1 MRSGCWRYFRVAW
14 LGTLLSVISWSPF
27 VMAQQPGQVDF
38 KNQVWPL
45 LETHCFSC
53 HGPTRQE
60 GGLRL
65 DARQV
70 VIKGGT
76 SGPAIVPG
84 NLTESMLY
92 QRVMSDAAGDQMPL
106 EAEALGE
113 EQLQLLRRWIEQGAD
128 WPSDIGSDVESV
140 EVHWAYQRVER
151 PRLPMPRRNNWI
163 RNPIDAFVL
172 DRLSQK
178 ELRPSPQAE
187 PRRLIRRLYLD
198 LVGVPPTI
206 EEVEAF
212 AASTAPRAYEQLV
225 EKLLASPLYGERWAR
240 TWLDLARYADSNG
253 YQADQYRNIWPYRDW
268 VIRAMNTD
276 MPFDQFTLEQLA
288 GDLLPAASVDQKV
301 ATGFHRLTTCNV
313 EAGVDPEANRVNQV
327 IDRVNTTGTVWLGTT
342 ISCVQ
347 CHSHKYDPFLQR
359 EYYQLFAF
367 FNNTPLEVE
376 GNGVTYNFFG
386 PKMDLPLSEDQQ
398 VRFATLDAEVKS
410 LEVRIHDRK
419 EALQADRQAW
429 EAELVKAARQA
440 PLWHPLEVESFSSLG
455 GASHEILED
464 QSVLVSGKRPE
475 RDTYTVTLQSDVEQI
490 SGLKLE
496 ALTHESLPG
505 NGPGRHDEQR
515 PNFVLH
521 ELKVQAGPADGD
533 SGLEAVALHTPRAD
547 FSQQNLKVAGILD
560 GDPETG
566 WAINPQFGK
575 PHFATLLT
583 EKKIGGP
590 GWRFVVTLEQNYGGC
605 RTIGRLRISAMTGT
619 PTSLVPEA
627 LLAIV
632 QKPIAKRSDEEQ
644 GKLNEHFFALDPEI
658 MAMVKQRDGLQKQL
672 ENIKPITTLV
682 MIEQEQPRET
692 HVLRRGDFKDP
703 MDQVQPGTPGSLPA
717 MKKELSADRVGL
729 ARWLVDRENPLTA
742 RVTVNRWWADIF
754 GRGIVATEEDF
765 GTQGD
770 RPTHP
775 DLLDWLAVEFMEKGW
790 SMKHVHRLIVNSA
803 TYQQSSRVS
812 ARQLQQDPG
821 NLLLGR
827 GPRIRLS
834 AEMIRDNALQV
845 SGLLSHKMGGPPVYP
860 PQPAGIWRHVGRN
873 EPQYNTSTGTDRF
886 RRGIYVFWRRSAP
899 YPSFTNFDAPDRA
912 SCVVRRSRT
921 NTPLQALTLLND
933 SAYLEIAR
941 HLAERIIG
949 QPGMADDRQR
959 MAHAF
964 QRVVS
969 RKASTRELDTLM
981 ELYRAELAR
990 FEHNPEIASAALGK
1004 TSVAAAD
1011 QPRLAAWFSI
1021 ANVLLNL
1028 DETIT
1033 KG

>member
-1 MRSGCWRYFRVAW
+1 MRRMCLLAKRSAW
-14 LGTLLSVISWSPF
+14 LGLLFYASSWSSA
-27 VMAQQPGQVDF
+27 VMAQQPQRVDF
-38 KNQVWPL
+38 KEQVWPL
-45 LETHCFSC
+45 LEAHCFSC
-53 HGPTRQE
+53 HGPSKQE
-60 GGLRL
+60 GSLRL
-65 DARQV
+65 DARQGV
-70 VIKGGT
+70 MTGGT
-76 SGPAIVPG
+76 SGPAVVPG
-84 NLTESMLY
+84 NVTESVLY
-92 QRVMSDAAGDQMPL
+92 QRVASDAAGDQMPM
-106 EAEALGE
+106 EAEALGKE
-113 EQLQLLRRWIEQGAD
+113 ELHLLRSWIEQGAE
-128 WPSDIGSDVESV
+128 WPPGIGSDVESV
-140 EVHWAYQRVER
+140 EVHWAYQGVER
-151 PRLPMPRRNNWI
+151 PRLPMPRRSDWI

-172 DRLSQK
+172 NRLRQHGQ
-178 ELRPSPQAE
+178 RPSHQAE
-187 PRRLIRRLYLD
+187 PRRLIRRLHLD
-198 LVGVPPTI
+198 LVGIPPTV
-206 EEVEAF
+206 EQVEAF
-212 AASTAPRAYEQLV
+212 AGSTDPRAYEQLV
-225 EKLLASPLYGERWAR
+225 EQLLASPLYGERWAR

-268 VIRAMNTD
+268 VIRAMNAD

-288 GDLLPAASVDQKV
+288 GDLLPAATVDQKV

-342 ISCVQ
+342 IGCVQ

-376 GNGVTYNFFG
+376 GNGVTYNFVG

-398 VRFATLDAEVKS
+398 VQFATLDAEHKS
-410 LEVRIHDRK
+410 LEGRIRNRK
-419 EALQADRQAW
+419 EASQADRQAW
-429 EAELVKAARQA
+429 EAELARRAGEA
-440 PLWHPLEVESFSSLG
+440 PSWHVLEVESFSSLG

-475 RDTYTVTLQSDVEQI
+475 RDTYTVTLRSDVEQI

-505 NGPGRHDEQR
+505 NGPGRHVKER

-521 ELKVQAGPADGD
+521 ELKVQAGAADGQA
-533 SGLEAVALHTPRAD
+533 GLETVALHTPQAD
-547 FSQQNLKVAGILD
+547 FSQPNLNVAGIID
-560 GDPETG
+560 GDPATG

-583 EKKIGGP
+583 EKRIGGP
-590 GWRFVVTLEQNYGGC
+590 GWKIVITLEQNYGGC
-605 RTIGRLRISAMTGT
+605 RTIGRLRISGMTGT
-619 PTSLVPEA
+619 PTPQVPDA
-627 LLAIV
+627 LLAIL
-632 QKPIAKRSDEEQ
+632 QKPIAKRSDGEQ
-644 GKLNEHFFALDPEI
+644 EKLDEHFFSLDAEI
-658 MAMVKQRDGLQKQL
+658 RSLVKEREGVQKQL
-672 ENIKPITTLV
+672 ESIKPITTLV

-692 HVLRRGDFKDP
+692 HLLRRGDFKDP
-703 MDQVQPGTPGSLPA
+703 QEQVQPGTPGSLPP
-717 MKKELSADRVGL
+717 MQDGLSADRAGL
-729 ARWLVDRENPLTA
+729 ARWLASRDNPLTA

-775 DLLDWLAVEFMEKGW
+775 DLLDWLAVEFMEQGW

-812 ARQLQQDPG
+812 AIQLQQDPD
-821 NLLLGR
+821 NLLLGH

-834 AEMIRDNALQV
+834 AEMIRDNALAV

-860 PQPAGIWRHVGRN
+860 PQPEGIWRHVGRN
-873 EPQYNTSTGTDRF
+873 APKYNTSNGTDRF

-933 SAYLEIAR
+933 PAYLEIAR
-941 HLAERIIG
+941 HLAQRIID

-959 MAHAF
+959 MAQAF
-964 QRVVS
+964 QMVVS
-969 RKASTRELDTLM
+969 RQASARELDTLL
-981 ELYRAELAR
+981 ELYRSELAR
-990 FEHNPEIASAALGK
+990 FLENPEIASEVLGK
-1004 TSVAAAD
+1004 ITVAVAD

>member
-1 MRSGCWRYFRVAW
+1 MQSSDLRLKRTNW
-14 LGTLLSVISWSPF
+14 LAMLICAIGGSSL
-27 VMAQQPGQVDF
+27 VMAQQPERVDF
-38 KNQVWPL
+38 KEQVWPL
-45 LETHCFSC
+45 LERHCFSC
-53 HGPTRQE
+53 HGPGKQE
-60 GGLRL
+60 GSLRL

-70 VIKGGT
+70 VLTGGT
-76 SGPAIVPG
+76 SGPAVVPG
-84 NLTESMLY
+84 NVDESMLY
-92 QRVMSDAAGDQMPL
+92 QRVASDAVGDQMPL
-106 EAEALGE
+106 EAEALGTD
-113 EQLQLLRRWIEQGAD
+113 QRTLLRRWIEQGAE
-128 WPSDIGSDVESV
+128 WPLGLGSDVESV
-140 EVHWAYQRVER
+140 ELHWAYQRVER
-151 PRLPMPRRNNWI
+151 PLVPLPRRSEWI
-163 RNPIDAFVL
+163 RNPIDTFVL
-172 DRLSQK
+172 DRLNQQGQ
-178 ELRPSPQAE
+178 RPSERAE
-187 PRRLIRRLYLD
+187 PRRLLRRLYLD
-198 LVGVPPTI
+198 LVGIPPPI

-212 AASTAPRAYEQLV
+212 AASTDPRAYEQLV

-268 VIRAMNTD
+268 VIRAMNAD

-288 GDLLPAASVDQKV
+288 GDLLLSSTVDQKV

-367 FNNTPLEVE
+367 FNNTPLEVK
-376 GNGVTYNFFG
+376 GDGVTYNFVG
-386 PKMDLPLSEDQQ
+386 PTMDLPLSENQQ
-398 VRFATLDAEVKS
+398 VQFATLDAEHKS
-410 LEVRIHDRK
+410 LEGQIRNRK

-429 EAELVKAARQA
+429 EAELVKAAAQA
-440 PLWHPLEVESFSSLG
+440 PRWHLLEVESFSSLG

-464 QSVLVSGKRPE
+464 QSVLVSGKRPD
-475 RDTYTVTLQSDVEQI
+475 RDTYTVTLRSDLEQI

-505 NGPGRHDEQR
+505 NGPGRHVKER

-521 ELKVQAGPADGD
+521 ELRVQAGSADGD
-533 SGLEAVALHTPRAD
+533 SSLESVDLHTPRAD
-547 FSQQNLKVAGILD
+547 FSQSNLNVAGILD
-560 GDPETG
+560 GDPATG

-590 GWRFVVTLEQNYGGC
+590 GWKFIVTLEQNYGGC

-619 PTSLVPEA
+619 PTTQVPDS
-627 LLAIV
+627 LLAILE
-632 QKPIAKRSDEEQ
+632 KPVAKRSNAEQ
-644 GKLNEHFFALDPEI
+644 EKLDEHFFSLDAEI
-658 MAMVKQRDGLQKQL
+658 QSLVKQRDGVQKQL
-672 ENIKPITTLV
+672 ESIQPITTLV

-692 HVLRRGDFKDP
+692 HLLRRGDFKDP
-703 MDQVQPGTPGSLPA
+703 QEQVQPGTPGSLPP
-717 MKKELSADRVGL
+717 MQEGLSADRVGL
-729 ARWLVDRENPLTA
+729 ARWLASRDNPLTA

-775 DLLDWLAVEFMEKGW
+775 DLLDWLAVEFMENDW

-812 ARQLQQDPG
+812 PGQLQQDPR

-834 AEMIRDNALQV
+834 AEMIRDNALEV

-860 PQPAGIWRHVGRN
+860 PQPDGIWRHVGRN
-873 EPQYNTSTGTDRF
+873 APKYNTSSGTDRF

-933 SAYLEIAR
+933 PAYLEIAR
-941 HLAERIIG
+941 HLAQRILDL
-949 QPGMADDRQR
+949 PGMADDRQR
-959 MAHAF
+959 MAQAF
-964 QRVVS
+964 QLVVS
-969 RKASTRELDTLM
+969 RQASAEELDTLLEFYRT
-981 ELYRAELAR
+981 ELVR
-990 FEHNPEIASAALGK
+990 FQENPKVTSEALG
-1004 TSVAAAD
+1004 TTTVAESE
-1011 QPRLAAWFSI
+1011 QPRLAAWLSI